1 MSPRRNV
8 WGLRLLAVAIAVL
21 VWFFVTVQKREE
33 ISERSI
39 DAAVT
44 YSPPR
49 GFIVLDPVQRVR
61 VQLRGRTSKIRNLNP
76 FVIDV
81 LVDVSRGDHGT
92 EEVRLQPQNVIVPDG
107 VEVLS
112 IDPNVLRV
120 RLDREVQQMLPVE
133 PRFVGEPAAGAQVG
147 TVEVRPGRVLV
158 SGPESKLREIGTL
171 STTAID
177 LDGHALDFE
186 ETAAVLAPDPLVKVV
201 QPAVVSVRVP
211 MLQPSTSPRRRE
223 AGQ

>member
-1 MSPRRNV
+1 MSVRRNI

-21 VWFFVTVQKREE
+21 VWFFVTLQKREE
-33 ISERSI
+33 VSERSI

-76 FVIDV
+76 FIVDV
-81 LVDVSRGDHGT
+81 LVDVSRSDHGT
-92 EEVRLQPQNVIVPDG
+92 AEVHLSPENVIVPDG

-112 IDPNVLRV
+112 IDPNALRV
-120 RLDREVQQMLPVE
+120 RLDREVQAMLPVL
-133 PRFVGEPAAGAQVG
+133 PRLVGEPAAGAVVG
-147 TVEVRPGRVLV
+147 DVEVRPSRVLV
-158 SGPESKLREIGTL
+158 SGPESRLREIGSL

-186 ETAAVLAPDPLVKVV
+186 ETAAVLAPDPLIKVV
-201 QPAVVSVRVP
+201 QPAVVTIRVP
-211 MLQPSTSPRRRE
+211 MQPPSPASRSRE
-223 AGQ
+223 DGQ

>member
-8 WGLRLLAVAIAVL
+8 WGLRALAGGIAIL

-33 ISERSI
+33 VSERSI

-76 FVIDV
+76 FVVDV
-81 LVDVSRGDHGT
+81 LVDVSRGEHVS
-92 EEVRLQPQNVIVPDG
+92 EEVHLLPENVIGPDG

-112 IDPNVLRV
+112 IEPNVLRV
-120 RLDREVQQMLPVE
+120 HLDREIQQMLPVR
-133 PRFVGEPAAGAQVG
+133 PRLVGEPAAGAVVQEI
-147 TVEVRPGRVLV
+147 EVRPSRVLV
-158 SGPESKLREIGTL
+158 SGPESRLREIGSL
-171 STTAID
+171 STTAVD

-186 ETAAVLAPDPLVKVV
+186 ETAAVLSPDPLIKVV
-201 QPAVVSVRVP
+201 QPAVVTVRVQMKQP
-211 MLQPSTSPRRRE
+211 QPSRRE
-223 AGQ
+223 GGQ

>member
-1 MSPRRNV
+1 MSLRRNV
-8 WGLRLLAVAIAVL
+8 WSLRALAVGIAAL
-21 VWFFVTVQKREE
+21 TWFFVTEQKREE
-33 ISERSI
+33 VSERSI

-76 FVIDV
+76 FVVDV
-81 LVDVSRGDHGT
+81 LVDVSRGEHVS
-92 EEVRLQPQNVIVPDG
+92 EEVHLQPENVIVPDG

-120 RLDREVQQMLPVE
+120 RLDREVQQLLPVQ
-133 PRFVGEPAAGAQVG
+133 PRLVGEPAAGAVVQD
-147 TVEVRPGRVLV
+147 VEVRPSRVLV
-158 SGPESKLREIGTL
+158 SGPESRLREIGSL
-171 STTAID
+171 STTAVD

-186 ETAAVLAPDPLVKVV
+186 ETAAVLAPDPLIKVV
-201 QPAVVSVRVP
+201 QPAVVTVRVP
-211 MLQPSTSPRRRE
+211 MTQPAPSRSRE
-223 AGQ
+223 DGQ

>member
-1 MSPRRNV
+1 VSARRNV
-8 WGLRLLAVAIAVL
+8 WGLRALAVGIAVL

-33 ISERSI
+33 VSERSI

-76 FVIDV
+76 FVVDV
-81 LVDVSRGDHGT
+81 LVDVSRGERVS
-92 EEVRLQPQNVIVPDG
+92 EEVRLAPENVIVPDG
-107 VEVLS
+107 IEVLS

-120 RLDREVQQMLPVE
+120 RLDREIQQLLPVR
-133 PRFVGEPAAGAQVG
+133 PRLVGEPAAGAVVQD
-147 TVEVRPGRVLV
+147 VEVRPSRVLV
-158 SGPESKLREIGTL
+158 SGPESRLREIGFL
-171 STTAID
+171 STTAVD

-186 ETAAVLAPDPLVKVV
+186 ETAAVLSPDPLIKVV
-201 QPAVVSVRVP
+201 QPAVVTVRVP
-211 MLQPSTSPRRRE
+211 LQQPQPRSRE
-223 AGQ
+223 GGQ